1 MNHYETVVLS
11 DLHLTEVHDAEPHR
25 PLWMG
30 YKQRRHFVDD
40 DFARLL
46 EHLQTEAEH
55 PVELVLNGDIFDFD
69 SVTKLPD
76 GLPEGAPEGA
86 HVNWLA
92 RLRGLASEEWMSLFK
107 IDTIL
112 SAHPDWIASLTRFIR
127 RGGRVVFVIGN
138 HDVEL
143 HWPSVQLR
151 VREVLGVNSTSG
163 ERPIGEQPEDDP
175 VVFCPWFYLSQGDT
189 YISHGHLYDNL
200 CSTET
205 AIDPIIS
212 VAGKPRV
219 RVPFGDLA
227 GRYML
232 NGMGYFNPH
241 STDNYIKP
249 SAWSYLA
256 FWFRYGFRTQP
267 FLLWTWFWGAM
278 ATLLVS
284 LRDHVRPPMR
294 DPLTVDKKVRDIA
307 LRSGV
312 TPSMVRQLDALNVSS
327 SSRNPIRLLRELWL
341 DRALLF
347 FAVLFAAWQIIL
359 HINVAW
365 SISTWWVALPI
376 ALLLPPYLGYARSV
390 SSTVFKQPLL
400 SEERARLIAQIT
412 GAKRVVFGHT
422 HVPQHATVGPVQFF
436 NAGFWSPAFATPE
449 CKERIGTQSF
459 VWIKPTDGERSAG
472 LYEWRPGDE
481 QPLAF
486 DPAAASLP
494 PKAATRRAS

>member
-1 MNHYETVVLS
+1 MNSFETVVLS
-11 DLHLTEVHDAEPHR
+11 DLHLTEVHDPDPR
-25 PLWMG
+25 NPLWMA

-40 DFARLL
+40 DFAALL
-46 EHLQTEAEH
+46 DHLQAEATN
-55 PVELVLNGDIFDFD
+55 PLELVLNGDIFDFD
-69 SVTKLPD
+69 SVTKLPEEV
-76 GLPEGAPEGA
+76 PEGS

-92 RLRGLASEEWMSLFK
+92 RLRGLGSEEWMSLFK

-112 SAHPDWIASLTRFIR
+112 SDHPTWIAALSRFIR

-143 HWPSVQLR
+143 HWPSVQQR
-151 VREVLGVNSTSG
+151 VREAVGANSGSG
-163 ERPIGEQPEDDP
+163 ERTIGGQVEDDR

-189 YISHGHLYDNL
+189 YISHGHLYDGL

-212 VAGKPRV
+212 VAGTPRV

-241 STDNYIKP
+241 STDNYIKQ

-256 FWFRYGFRTQP
+256 FWLRFGLRTQP
-267 FLLWTWFWGAM
+267 MLLWTWFWGAM

-284 LRDHVRPPMR
+284 MRDHVCAPMR

-307 LRSGV
+307 RRSGV
-312 TPSMVRQLDALNVSS
+312 TPSMVRQLDALNEPSS
-327 SSRNPIRLLRELWL
+327 CRNPVRLLRELWL
-341 DRALLF
+341 DRGLLF
-347 FAVLFAAWQIIL
+347 FALLFAAWQIIL

-365 SISTWWVALPI
+365 SISPWWVALPI
-376 ALLLPPYLGYARSV
+376 ALLLPPYLGYASSV
-390 SSTVFKQPLL
+390 TPTVFKQPLL
-400 SEERARLIAQIT
+400 TEERARLIAQIT

-422 HVPQHATVGPVQFF
+422 HVPKQAEIGPVQFF

-459 VWIKPTDGERSAG
+459 VWIRSSGDERHAA
-472 LYEWRPGDE
+472 LYEWSPGGE
-481 QPLAF
+481 L
-486 DPAAASLP
+486 PAPYEPAASLP
-494 PKAATRRAS
+494 PTAPPVREAS